1 MQRIISRRI
10 RQKSG
15 GDAPSSRPTPP
26 IILPVQED
34 EDETDMFDDDD
45 VDFLH
50 DIEDPV
56 TVPTKVEEVKNCGTD
71 TLLAMLETEDQGVP
85 EQEKV
90 SDN

>member
-1 MQRIISRRI
+1 
-10 RQKSG
+10 
-15 GDAPSSRPTPP
+15 
-26 IILPVQED
+26 
-34 EDETDMFDDDD
+34 MFDDDD

-56 TVPTKVEEVKNCGTD
+56 TVPKKVEEVKNCGAD
-71 TLLAMLETEDQGVP
+71 TLLAMMETEDQGVT

>member
-1 MQRIISRRI
+1 
-10 RQKSG
+10 
-15 GDAPSSRPTPP
+15 
-26 IILPVQED
+26 
-34 EDETDMFDDDD
+34 MFDDDD

-71 TLLAMLETEDQGVP
+71 TLLAMMETEDQGVP